1 MTQMQVEQNIL
12 IGKLR
17 SNAFFSAEQKQR
29 STPVLKYPYKTT
41 NKVRES
47 SGTKF

>member
-1 MTQMQVEQNIL
+1 MTLLQVEQNIL
-12 IGKLR
+12 MKK
-17 SNAFFSAEQKQR
+17 AEVQCFFSAKQKQC

-47 SGTKF
+47 TETKF